1 MKVIGFNGSPRKEGN
16 TVKRVMLVF
25 LTAVLILTFLFIITG
40 CVCPLFS
47 MLERFTGIKISTG
60 KNIDTDT
67 IADDLIY
74 PGSLALVQVNGEIDR
89 VLELISQYGIVL
101 SEDELKVLEQLPER
115 IKEQE
120 LGATAYSTS
129 DDKTKVI
136 DYYISLESRGWTLN
150 DFGDAGGSSM
160 LIAEKND
167 RKQALLIAGTKSNS
181 FIIFV
186 DFDWDVFESEN
197 Q

>member
-1 MKVIGFNGSPRKEGN
+1 MRKKRN
-16 TVKRVMLVF
+16 TIKKTVLVF
-25 LTAVLILTFLFIITG
+25 LTAVLIFTLLFLSTG

-47 MLERFTGIKISTG
+47 MLERFTGLKISTG
-60 KNIDTDT
+60 RNIDTD
-67 IADDLIY
+67 AFLDDLIY

-89 VLELISQYGIVL
+89 VLELIGQYGIVL

-120 LGATAYSTS
+120 VGATAFSTP
-129 DDKTKVI
+129 DDRTKVI
-136 DYYISLESRGWTLN
+136 DYYISLENRGWTIN
-150 DFGDAGGSSM
+150 DFSDAGGSLQGSSM
-160 LIAEKND
+160 LIAEKTD
-167 RKQALLIAGTKSNS
+167 RKQALMITGTENNS

-197 Q
+197 K